1 MSHHFVVCTAN
12 TGYEA
17 SLEPRKLY
25 ELIEDGQAEA
35 IGMLRVVDESGEDYL
50 FPEKLFARITLPES
64 LEKQLASVA

>member
-25 ELIEDGQAEA
+25 ELIEDRQAEA
-35 IGMLRVVDESGEDYL
+35 LGMLRVVDESGEDYL
-50 FPEKLFARITLPES
+50 FPEQLFARITLPES

>member
-12 TGYEA
+12 NGYEA

-25 ELIEDGQAEA
+25 ELIDDKQAEA
-35 IGMLRVVDESGEDYL
+35 MGMLRVVDESGEDYL
-50 FPEKLFARITLPES
+50 FPEDLFARITLPES